1 MSSSFPS
8 STNLLAVPPRPRRPR
23 QVDFNSRAQMYLVP
37 SLSEYTDGEI
47 KACFTNN
54 QDNKRNQLDIVNNVT
69 KARMHGPTAEG
80 ICVRGLEYLVDPKLV
95 QERKIAK
102 ERHYDAILDEQD
114 RQWDADVFPTDWD
127 AIAKVSLQ
135 SSKKS
140 RDRAQ
145 MMGAKD
151 AVIARRINGSASAT
165 NANNN
170 NNGGI
175 NKRRSSVQ
183 SVASHR
189 RSSSF
194 LDCSVPEE
202 GNNKNSAD
210 VSTVTNQFEQLSP

>member
-1 MSSSFPS
+1 MSSTS
-8 STNLLAVPPRPRRPR
+8 SSPANLAAVPTAATAVVPLLRHRSR
-23 QVDFNSRAQMYLVP
+23 QVGFNIRTQVYLVP
-37 SLSEYTDGEI
+37 SLSEYTDEELE
-47 KACFTNN
+47 ACFTTE
-54 QDNKRNQLDIVNNVT
+54 QDTKRNQRDIVNNVT
-69 KARMHGPTAEG
+69 KTRMHGPAAEG

-151 AVIARRINGSASAT
+151 AVIARRINGRFAEPT
-165 NANNN
+165 
-170 NNGGI
+170 
-175 NKRRSSVQ
+175 K
-183 SVASHR
+183 
-189 RSSSF
+189 
-194 LDCSVPEE
+194 
-202 GNNKNSAD
+202 
-210 VSTVTNQFEQLSP
+210 